1 MAHSIHFIETISLSP
16 YRIPYNSWITSAQH
30 LMCGLQLHRFQEQTL
45 YLPTTSIIY
54 FDNFSYCFQSLILL
68 LTTAYP
74 ITYNNLTYYLQQ
86 PTILAGINLPT
97 CHRVALGDIRWQQK
111 QALLPH
117 LNI

>member
-30 LMCGLQLHRFQEQTL
+30 LMCGFQLHRFQEQTL

-74 ITYNNLTYYLQQ
+74 ITYNNRRYLLAAV
-86 PTILAGINLPT
+86 ILFAFVWHQVTLSGNAPINKK
-97 CHRVALGDIRWQQK
+97 A
-111 QALLPH
+111 
-117 LNI
+117 